1 MNVKRNILLWYHA
14 CQGYNTYRDLGFE
27 DNIYLFGYSFLFN
40 VDCCVK
46 EMHNFI
52 SNFPDKAHTVSIGI
66 DMKLLKCKG
75 RVLNCHR
82 LLKDLDQHGE
92 KQLDEFGFKYN
103 GQPITTAHM
112 LSNLIRENVKLLK
125 SLLDEICRLLLK
137 AGDDFFERYYL
148 NLKKQVDVA
157 PLEVEFYYWK
167 LNTVDVTVDVLRE
180 KQALV
185 TAEVLKKDVLKY
197 DSRPT
202 SRELKM
208 VRLDILT
215 DLLPK
220 NYPLPDDFDCTCA
233 KFKRIS
239 SWAGLILNL
248 NYSMLGKYLFMND
261 SHLTTSDVQ
270 HLVQLDIKLNLIH
283 NEMKAL
289 MFEKAHAPASQ
300 LPQGA
305 DRYWQRLKEEGFV
318 DANCQPLPGVTRKQM
333 MYIADLFS
341 EKLGMTKSKWK
352 YFEELWHINN
362 LAQEKWQCQ
371 QTGTLPERY
380 KDIDAVF
387 SN

>member
-1 MNVKRNILLWYHA
+1 MNVKRNILFWYHA

-46 EMHNFI
+46 EMRNFI

-167 LNTVDVTVDVLRE
+167 LNTVDVTMDVLRE

-185 TAEVLKKDVLKY
+185 TAEVLKKGMLKY

-202 SRELKM
+202 ARELKM

-220 NYPLPDDFDCTCA
+220 GYPLPDDFDCTCA

-239 SWAGLILNL
+239 SWDGLILNL

-261 SHLTTSDVQ
+261 SHLTASDVQ
-270 HLVQLDIKLNLIH
+270 HLVQLDIKLQLIH
-283 NEMKAL
+283 KEMLTL
-289 MFEKAHAPASQ
+289 MFEKAHAPAPQ

-305 DRYWQRLKEEGFV
+305 DKYWQRLKEEGFV

-380 KDIDAVF
+380 KTIDAVF
-387 SN
+387 SD

>member
-1 MNVKRNILLWYHA
+1 MNEA
-14 CQGYNTYRDLGFE
+14 CKGYNNHRDFE
-27 DNIYLFGYSFLFN
+27 FEGNIYLFGYTFLCN
-40 VDCCVK
+40 VVACVS
-46 EMHNFI
+46 EMRSYI
-52 SNFPDKAHTVSIGI
+52 STFPDKAHTASMGI
-66 DMKLLKCKG
+66 DMKLLLCKG
-75 RVLNCHR
+75 RMLNCHR
-82 LLKDLDQHGE
+82 LLKDLEQHGE
-92 KQLDEFGFKYN
+92 KQLDEFGFKYG
-103 GQPITTAHM
+103 GQPITTALM

-125 SLLDEICRLLLK
+125 SLLDDVCHLLLK
-137 AGDDFFERYYL
+137 AGNDFFERYYL
-148 NLKKQVDVA
+148 NQKKQVAVA
-157 PLEVEFYYWK
+157 PLEVEFHYWK
-167 LNTVDVTVDVLRE
+167 LNTVDVTMDVLRE

-185 TAEVLKKDVLKY
+185 TAEVLKKGVLKY

-202 SRELKM
+202 ARELKM

-220 NYPLPDDFDCTCA
+220 GYPLPDDFDCTCA

-239 SWAGLILNL
+239 SWDGLILNL

-261 SHLTTSDVQ
+261 SHLTASDVQ
-270 HLVQLDIKLNLIH
+270 HLVQLDIKLQLI
-283 NEMKAL
+283 NKEMLTL
-289 MFEKAHAPASQ
+289 MFEKAHAPAPQ

-305 DRYWQRLKEEGFV
+305 DKYWQRLKEKGFV
-318 DANCQPLPGVTRKQM
+318 DANCQPLSGVTRKQM

-380 KDIDAVF
+380 KTIDAVF
-387 SN
+387 SD